1 MISLYAD
8 RMVQKTSLC
17 EFIKNL
23 HISINHLIFYCI
35 YSCFLSH
42 PGAFWGAFLVPIF
55 AVMLFNIVVFIWV
68 IVILVRHTRGTAARK
83 KEAVSN
89 KTIIRL
95 MISISGVMF
104 LFGLTW
110 LFAILTFSVTGLREA
125 FQILFTV
132 FNSFQGFFIFLFFCV
147 FNKEAVESWKELV
160 SCGKYKSK
168 VLHPSQVKLSSTAVT
183 KKAKQSKTGSTG
195 LTLSSG
201 GKYTSEA
208 SRSDYESAT
217 LMKGNVYEKA
227 PFETKVDLG
236 TNNSTIENPVV
247 EDEGLTE
254 TAAEHTEATTVPV
267 VIVEQTD
274 SGSGELQNGGATSTG
289 EKGKKKKKALSL
301 KARIKRYSTKKISK
315 HHVEEVEVDFDSD
328 NSSQESG
335 GEEDT
340 TTQL

>member
-1 MISLYAD
+1 M
-8 RMVQKTSLC
+8 
-17 EFIKNL
+17 
-23 HISINHLIFYCI
+23 

-55 AVMLFNIVVFIWV
+55 AVLLFNIVVFIWV

-110 LFAILTFSVTGLREA
+110 LFAILTFSTPGLRET

-132 FNSFQGFFIFLFFCV
+132 FNSFQGFFIFLFFCI
-147 FNKEAVESWKELV
+147 FNKEAVESWKELL

-195 LTLSSG
+195 FTLSSG
-201 GKYTSEA
+201 GKYSSQFET
-208 SRSDYESAT
+208 SRSDYETST

-227 PFETKVDLG
+227 PFETKADLG
-236 TNNSTIENPVV
+236 TTALTVENPVV
-247 EDEGLTE
+247 EDKGLTD
-254 TAAEHTEATTVPV
+254 TATEHTEATTVPV

-274 SGSGELQNGGATSTG
+274 SGNGDLQNKDATSTR
-289 EKGKKKKKALSL
+289 EKGEKKKKAMSL

-315 HHVEEVEVDFDSD
+315 HHVEEVEIDFD

>member
-1 MISLYAD
+1 MIFNT
-8 RMVQKTSLC
+8 V
-17 EFIKNL
+17 
-23 HISINHLIFYCI
+23 IF
-35 YSCFLSH
+35 
-42 PGAFWGAFLVPIF
+42 V
-55 AVMLFNIVVFIWV
+55 WV
-68 IVILVRHTRGTAARK
+68 IVVLVRHTRGTAARK
-83 KEAVSN
+83 KESVSN

-95 MISISGVMF
+95 MISIGGVMF

-110 LFAILTFSVTGLREA
+110 LFAILTFSSPEGLRET
-125 FQILFTV
+125 FQIIFTI

-147 FNKEAVESWKELV
+147 FNKEALESWKELL

-168 VLHPSQVKLSSTAVT
+168 LLHPSQAKFSSSAVT

-201 GKYTSEA
+201 GKYTSES

-217 LMKGNVYEKA
+217 LGKGNVYEKA
-227 PFETKVDLG
+227 PFESTKVDLG
-236 TNNSTIENPVV
+236 TDSMADNSVV
-247 EDEGLTE
+247 QDESVTE
-254 TAAEHTEATTVPV
+254 TAHEQPEATAVPV
-267 VIVEQTD
+267 VVVEQTD
-274 SGSGELQNGGATSTG
+274 SANGELQNGEAGSSG
-289 EKGKKKKKALSL
+289 EQGKKKKKGLSL

-315 HHVEEVEVDFDSD
+315 HHVEEVEVDFDSE